1 MYPAA
6 PTLECL
12 LAIAFQRELAAARR
26 LARQQGMPLSTAL
39 VQVMQAVL
47 ADEGARDGLAGLIAR
62 RRCLLEGEVAR
73 RAARMA
79 ASRARFLQK
88 TQRATPSPSSW
99 RAWFDGSATP
109 NPGRLGLGGV
119 LEGPAGEVIHISCAA
134 GHGDSNE
141 AEYLAL
147 IAVLERAVATGID
160 ELVVHG
166 DSQVVIGDV
175 LGTVPVRGA
184 GLAMY
189 RQRVATLQG
198 RFASLRLVWI
208 PRARNAAADALAQ
221 QGVAVAATTPTSLLD
236 AMQEQS
242 AGKKSARPRSKLSSA
257 NDPDAATAD
266 AGASW
271 RSSPRA

>member
-147 IAVLERAVATGID
+147 IAVLERAVAIGID

-175 LGTVPVRGA
+175 LGTVPVRSA

-189 RQRVATLQG
+189 RQRVAALEG

-221 QGVAVAATTPTSLLD
+221 QGVAIAATILTSTLD
-236 AMQEQS
+236 TVQ
-242 AGKKSARPRSKLSSA
+242 K
-257 NDPDAATAD
+257 
-266 AGASW
+266 
-271 RSSPRA
+271 